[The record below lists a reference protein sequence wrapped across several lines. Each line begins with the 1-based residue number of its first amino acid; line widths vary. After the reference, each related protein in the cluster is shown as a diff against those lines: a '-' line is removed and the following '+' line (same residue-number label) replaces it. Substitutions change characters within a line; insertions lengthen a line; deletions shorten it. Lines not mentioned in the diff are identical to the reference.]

1 MTEHEHHD
9 ESASN
14 KKESGFV
21 SMADQFLMAMPSQT
35 SDIFE
40 GGVVYICEHSE
51 EGALGLLLNRP
62 TDLSVEQL
70 LERLELEVN
79 TDLPAQTVFYGGP
92 VQTDRGFVLHHP
104 SGHYRSSVVLG
115 DMALTTSRDVL
126 EDLARGEGPEQV
138 FITLGYAGWS
148 AGQLEQEMAAN
159 AWLNVNADRNI
170 IFRKRPADRYSA
182 ALALLGIDPAALSGE
197 AGHA

>member
-1 MTEHEHHD
+1 MTEHED
-9 ESASN
+9 
-14 KKESGFV
+14 KKESEFV
-21 SMADQFLMAMPSQT
+21 SMANQFLMAMPSQT
-35 SDIFE
+35 ADIFE
-40 GGVVYICEHSE
+40 GGVVYVCEHSE
-51 EGALGLLLNRP
+51 DGALGLLLNRP

-79 TDLPAQTVFYGGP
+79 ADLAAQTVFYGGP

-104 SGHYRSSVVLG
+104 AGHYRSSVVLG

-126 EDLARGEGPEQV
+126 EDLARGEGPQQI

-148 AGQLEQEMAAN
+148 AGQLEQEIAAN
-159 AWLNVNADRNI
+159 TWLNVSADRNI
-170 IFRKRPADRYSA
+170 IFNKRAADRYTA
-182 ALALLGIDPAALSGE
+182 ALALLGIEPAALSGD

>member
-197 AGHA
+197 TGHA

>member
-79 TDLPAQTVFYGGP
+79 TDLPALTVFYGGP

>member
-1 MTEHEHHD
+1 MTEHED
-9 ESASN
+9 
-14 KKESGFV
+14 KKESEFV
-21 SMADQFLMAMPSQT
+21 SMANQFLMAMPSQT
-35 SDIFE
+35 ADIFE
-40 GGVVYICEHSE
+40 GGVVYVCEHSE
-51 EGALGLLLNRP
+51 DGALGLLLNRP

-79 TDLPAQTVFYGGP
+79 ADLASQTVFYGGP

-104 SGHYRSSVVLG
+104 AGHYRSSVVLG

-126 EDLARGEGPEQV
+126 EDLARGEGPQQI

-148 AGQLEQEMAAN
+148 AGQLEQEIAAN
-159 AWLNVNADRNI
+159 TWLNVSADRNI
-170 IFRKRPADRYSA
+170 IFNKRAADRYTA
-182 ALALLGIDPAALSGE
+182 ALALLGIEPAALSGD

>member
-1 MTEHEHHD
+1 MTEHD
-9 ESASN
+9 DKNESA
-14 KKESGFV
+14 FV
-21 SMADQFLMAMPSQT
+21 SMANQFLMAMPSQT

-40 GGVVYICEHSE
+40 GGVVYVCEHSQ

-79 TDLPAQTVFYGGP
+79 TDLAAQTVFYGGP

-104 SGHYRSSVVLG
+104 AGHYRSSVVLG

-126 EDLARGEGPEQV
+126 EDLARGDGPQQI

-148 AGQLEQEMAAN
+148 AGQLEQEIAAN
-159 AWLNVNADRNI
+159 AWLNVGADRNI
-170 IFRKRPADRYSA
+170 IFNKRPADRYTA
-182 ALALLGIDPAALSGE
+182 ALALLGIEPSALSGE